1 MENKNM
7 SIQYLNSENLYFSF
21 LSGAQEVIRNKRILN
36 EINVFPVSDGD
47 TGSNLASTMI
57 SIIEEAKIFSTVKET
72 MNSIADAALNGARGN
87 SGIIIAQYING
98 IFMSIHNDDN
108 LTMNSFAD
116 MVKDAVPHAYQ
127 AITNPVEGT
136 IITVIK
142 DWADAIDRHKN
153 DSEDFQSLLST
164 SMGHAEKSLHDT
176 TMLLKVL
183 QDSNVVDSGAKG
195 FVYFLQGFTN
205 FLKTG
210 NFVTD
215 RDLNQETISFAEYPD
230 HNQEDIHERYCTEAL
245 ISGTDIDLEDIKRQ
259 LSPLG
264 DSLIVA
270 GNKGKAKIHI
280 HTNSPEMIFQSL
292 KEMGTIIQQKADD
305 MVRQNE
311 SAYQRKYSTALVTD
325 SIADLPKEYMDRFQ
339 IHMLPLNLVFENT
352 TYLDKVTMT
361 PEIFYPL
368 LDKAEEYPTSAQ
380 PSPREVEKFLGTVLT
395 HYNEVIVIT
404 VSAEQSGTNSLF
416 NKAVEKLA
424 QAGKKITVI
433 NSKQNSLAEG
443 LLVLRAAELIEE
455 GKPYEEVVETIES
468 LRANTE
474 ILVSVNTLKYMVRSG
489 RVSKVTG
496 FAGSLVNLKPVIT
509 NDPNGKGGIATMAFS
524 EKSNTEKILQMM
536 TKDHKERKIIR
547 FSIGHA
553 NDEVRALEFSKLCQN
568 LLGFEP
574 EYMMNISTIV
584 GMSAGTGAV
593 AVAYMTERG

>member
-1 MENKNM
+1 MMN
-7 SIQYLNSENLYFSF
+7 IQYLNSENLYYSF
-21 LSGAQEVIRNKRILN
+21 LSGAQEVIRNKRVLD

-47 TGSNLASTMI
+47 TGSNLASTMV

-98 IFMSIHNDDN
+98 IFMSIQNDEN
-108 LTMNSFAD
+108 LTMNSFAN

-142 DWADAIDRHKN
+142 DWADAIDRYKN
-153 DSEDFQSLLST
+153 DSEDFHSLLST
-164 SMGHAEKSLHDT
+164 SMSDAEKSLRET
-176 TMLLKVL
+176 TMQLKVL
-183 QDSNVVDSGAKG
+183 EESNVVDSGAKG
-195 FVYFLQGFTN
+195 FVYFVQGFTN

-210 NFVTD
+210 SFVTD
-215 RDLNQETISFAEYPD
+215 RDLDQEAISFSEYPN
-230 HNQEDIHERYCTEAL
+230 HNQENIHERYCTEAL
-245 ISGTDIDLEDIKRQ
+245 ISGTDIDLEEIKKQ
-259 LSPLG
+259 LAPFG

-280 HTNSPEMIFQSL
+280 HTNSPEKIFQTL
-292 KEMGTIIQQKADD
+292 KTSGTILQQKADD
-305 MVRQNE
+305 MIRQNE
-311 SAYQRKYSTALVTD
+311 SAYQKKYKIALVTD
-325 SIADLPKEYMDRFQ
+325 SIADLPKETMDRYQ
-339 IHMLPLNLVFENT
+339 IHMMPLNLVFEDT
-352 TYLDKVTMT
+352 IYLDKVTMT
-361 PEIFYPL
+361 SEIFYPL
-368 LDKAEEYPTSAQ
+368 LDKTVDYPTSAQ

-395 HYNEVIVIT
+395 HYDEVIVIT
-404 VSAEQSGTNSLF
+404 VSGEQSGTNSLF
-416 NKAVEKLA
+416 NKVAEKLTTP
-424 QAGKKITVI
+424 QKKITVI

-443 LLVLRAAELIEE
+443 LLVLKTAELIDA
-455 GKPYEEVVETIES
+455 GKTYEEVVESVEA
-468 LRANTE
+468 LRQNTE

-509 NDPNGKGGIATMAFS
+509 NDPNGKGSIATMAFS

-536 TKDHKERKIIR
+536 KKDHKERKIIR

-553 NDEVRALEFSKLCQN
+553 NDEVRALQVSKMCED

-593 AVAYMTERG
+593 AVAYMTEKGDLS

>member
-1 MENKNM
+1 M
-7 SIQYLNSENLYFSF
+7 SIQYLDSENLYYSF
-21 LSGAQEVIRNKRILN
+21 LSGAQEVIRNKGILN

-47 TGSNLASTMI
+47 TGNNLASTMI

-98 IFMSIHNDDN
+98 IFMSIHNDEN
-108 LTMNSFAD
+108 LTMNAFAD

-153 DSEDFQSLLST
+153 DAEDFPTLLST
-164 SMGHAEKSLHDT
+164 SMGHAEKSLHHT
-176 TMLLKVL
+176 TSQLKVL

-210 NFVTD
+210 SFVTD
-215 RDLNQETISFAEYPD
+215 RDLNQETISFTEYPE
-230 HNQEDIHERYCTEAL
+230 HNQENIHERYCTEAL

-259 LSPLG
+259 LSSLG

-270 GNKGKAKIHI
+270 GNKEKAKIHI
-280 HTNSPEMIFQSL
+280 HTNTPELIFQAL
-292 KEMGTIIQQKADD
+292 KSSGTIIQQKADD
-305 MVRQNE
+305 MIRQNE
-311 SAYQRKYSTALVTD
+311 SAYQRKYTTALVTD

-339 IHMLPLNLVFENT
+339 IHLFPLNLVFENT

-361 PEIFYPL
+361 PEVFYPL
-368 LDKAEEYPTSAQ
+368 LEKAEEYPTSAQ
-380 PSPREVEKFLGTVLT
+380 PSPREVEKFLSNILA
-395 HYNEVIVIT
+395 HYDDIIVIT
-404 VSAEQSGTNSLF
+404 VSGEQSGTNSLF
-416 NKAVEKLA
+416 TKASEKLA
-424 QAGKKITVI
+424 QDGKKITVI

-443 LLVLRAAELIEE
+443 LLVLKAAELIDE

-468 LRANTE
+468 FRANTE
-474 ILVSVNTLKYMVRSG
+474 ILVSVNTLKFMVRSG

-496 FAGSLVNLKPVIT
+496 FAGSLVNLKPVVT
-509 NDPNGKGGIATMAFS
+509 NDQNGKGAIATMAFS
-524 EKSNTEKILQMM
+524 EKSNTERILQMM
-536 TKDHKERKIIR
+536 EKDHESREITR

-553 NDEVRALEFSKLCQN
+553 NDEARALDFSKRCQD

-593 AVAYMTERG
+593 AVAYTTEKA